1 MTAEQSPVTDTNE
14 LRELA
19 EEGRLVAYFGYG
31 SLVNRRTLR
40 TAFLGASAARITGWR
55 RCWRPRDP
63 ELAAL
68 GHDASL
74 LSARP
79 QEGSVVEGLV
89 VYDRLDHLPEVD
101 RRETGYNRV
110 SVAPD
115 RLDFVSGALAD
126 CPVHI
131 YEAKTNDAV
140 DDPGHPILQSYLD
153 AVLQGFLVEFGE
165 PGVRGFVENTL
176 GFERPVLRDRKNPIY
191 PRSVDL
197 SVAETD
203 LFDGLLLRRGVTWL
217 D

>member
-1 MTAEQSPVTDTNE
+1 MMETRE
-14 LRELA
+14 LQELA
-19 EEGRLVAYFGYG
+19 EEGQLVAYFGYG

-40 TAFLGASAARITGWR
+40 TAFLGASAARVTGWR

-68 GHDASL
+68 GHEASL

-79 QEGSVVEGLV
+79 HEGSVLEGLV

-115 RLDFVSGALAD
+115 RLAFVGSALAS
-126 CPVHI
+126 CPVYI

-140 DDPGHPILQSYLD
+140 EDPGHPILQSYLD

-165 PGVRGFVENTL
+165 AGVRGFVENTL
-176 GFERPVLRDRKNPIY
+176 GFERPVQRDRNRPIY
-191 PRSVDL
+191 PRSVEL
-197 SVAETD
+197 SPSETE
-203 LFDGLLLRRGVTWL
+203 LFDALLLQRGVTWL